1 MCVSLTDPDFMAT
14 VHIINFYWDQV
25 ACGCCSQDDPLDQLS
40 SVLLECVNTGPCF
53 HLISG
58 ASTNQ
63 REHRNEAPLIC
74 NHGNQMRLISED
86 SCHKLIELLMC
97 SSQEREVVRCT
108 AAVRDQLKKALATS
122 ETKVE
127 CIHT

>member
-1 MCVSLTDPDFMAT
+1 M
-14 VHIINFYWDQV
+14 V
-25 ACGCCSQDDPLDQLS
+25 AVPK
-40 SVLLECVNTGPCF
+40 
-53 HLISG
+53 ISG

-86 SCHKLIELLMC
+86 SCHKLMEVLMC

-127 CIHT
+127 CIHTCNT